1 MCNSMTC
8 LIHYKNIV
16 SNWQQKAGLC
26 PETVT
31 TTPKITFIGEMAT
44 GQSRPQSEP
53 STKNDPEQ
61 DENDRLAACL
71 IGGQQLHRKREQPND
86 DKIP

>member
-61 DENDRLAACL
+61 DEHDRLAGMPDRWTTTTQEEGAA
-71 IGGQQLHRKREQPND
+71 Q
-86 DKIP
+86 